1 MEKGSF
7 ITEYFFGKAMFLSV
21 DRDADDEIT
30 DWKIAIRTSDAIKT
44 LQEIIDQ
51 KTQSGDL
58 DAADSARRL
67 LQLIV
72 EIDKKQKQN
81 KS

>member
-30 DWKIAIRTSDAIKT
+30 DWKIAIRTSKVAIWT
-44 LQEIIDQ
+44 LQIVQ
-51 KTQSGDL
+51 GDFY
-58 DAADSARRL
+58 S
-67 LQLIV
+67 
-72 EIDKKQKQN
+72 
-81 KS
+81 S

>member
-51 KTQSGDL
+51 KTRSGDL
-58 DAADSARRL
+58 EAADSARRL

-72 EIDKKQKQN
+72 EIDQKQN
-81 KS
+81 KP

>member
-1 MEKGSF
+1 MSDKNQNDH
-7 ITEYFFGKAMFLSV
+7 GKVLLSV
-21 DRDADDEIT
+21 ERDASDEIT

-72 EIDKKQKQN
+72 EIDQKQN

>member
-1 MEKGSF
+1 MSDKNQNDH
-7 ITEYFFGKAMFLSV
+7 GKVLLSV
-21 DRDADDEIT
+21 ERDASDEIT

-72 EIDKKQKQN
+72 EIDQKQKQN